1 MTYSIVGI
9 LAAVI
14 LVIINRDVLWMQDKT
29 AAKSTTIAY
38 RRFLMGVMLY
48 YITDLLW
55 GIIESYR
62 LSGLLYAD
70 TFIHFIAMAAAVML
84 WTRYAVSYLEEK
96 NAFGTFLNRAGTV
109 FLVAQVIVLIINL
122 FRPFMFWL
130 DEEGAYHA

>member
-29 AAKSTTIAY
+29 AARSTTIAY
-38 RRFLMGVMLY
+38 RRFLMGVMIY

-84 WTRYAVSYLEEK
+84 
-96 NAFGTFLNRAGTV
+96 
-109 FLVAQVIVLIINL
+109 
-122 FRPFMFWL
+122 
-130 DEEGAYHA
+130 